1 MIHKGGNMKFNNI
14 FGNPPFQ
21 DNDNRKKTQHKL
33 WPEFTLKAV
42 HEWLE
47 DGGNLVWITPQ
58 SWGSPSNK
66 ILQIFKD
73 KEVKSI
79 NLDTRKHFPDIGSTF
94 SHYHIVN
101 SPSSNQTSIIKDN
114 DSFTFMIDDRV
125 LYFPND
131 FNDISMRIHN
141 KVMFTNHDKLDIN
154 YDYVTCHNVIR
165 HGHKLH
171 QRKIDKKADTLK
183 NCSDVK
189 KAQKITGDIISLI
202 AQKATIDITIS
213 ENKTVKHIY
222 PVHHTNNKTWYSS
235 IKQDFADE
243 NKVMWS
249 RSGYTK
255 TFYDKG
261 TLGCTDMGY
270 YILVDSDNEGE
281 NLNDFL
287 SSDLM
292 AYIFKT
298 AKWSGFGNEIVFSNL
313 PKMDLSK
320 CSTQQDYYNLF
331 GISQVE
337 IDYINVVIGKTTDNV
352 SSTKKSEI
360 KSKKRVKSLGEV
372 FTPKELV
379 DEMLNQVDASN
390 WQNKEETFID
400 PACGNGNFL
409 VSILNKRLDNGVSY
423 EDALNTLYGIDIMQ
437 DNIDDCHERLIEVLD
452 ERSIKYSKKKAQSI
466 LDSNI
471 VLSNSLT
478 NNMDKIFD
486 K

>member
-1 MIHKGGNMKFNNI
+1 M
-14 FGNPPFQ
+14 
-21 DNDNRKKTQHKL
+21 
-33 WPEFTLKAV
+33 
-42 HEWLE
+42 
-47 DGGNLVWITPQ
+47 
-58 SWGSPSNK
+58 
-66 ILQIFKD
+66 
-73 KEVKSI
+73 
-79 NLDTRKHFPDIGSTF
+79 
-94 SHYHIVN
+94 
-101 SPSSNQTSIIKDN
+101 
-114 DSFTFMIDDRV
+114 
-125 LYFPND
+125 
-131 FNDISMRIHN
+131 
-141 KVMFTNHDKLDIN
+141 
-154 YDYVTCHNVIR
+154 
-165 HGHKLH
+165 
-171 QRKIDKKADTLK
+171 
-183 NCSDVK
+183 
-189 KAQKITGDIISLI
+189 I

-281 NLNDFL
+281 SLNDFL